1 MADFSKDTSFAFY
14 ENLAGELAKFD
25 LALLVSNVGVM
36 QVEYLLSQQPQQLL
50 EMMAVNV
57 YPQAMLVIMTLP

>member
-1 MADFSKDTSFAFY
+1 M
-14 ENLAGELAKFD
+14 AGELAKFD

-36 QVEYLLSQQPQQLL
+36 QVEYLINIQPQQLL